1 MAYGPACGD
10 PDATALLL
18 ARRQEHIAT
27 FQPPPAQRH
36 SMQRV
41 FRLLT
46 GKTEC
51 HFSPTCLPRG
61 TRCNMSLL
69 ACRGGQMS
77 PAGVFF
83 GPTRRRRVFREQA
96 GNTLYGLHLGK
107 QGGIKK
113 LCLSL
118 RQGRRQVAWSASRRA
133 RRRNKLHLVRPC
145 DLAGEQMH
153 GVHLGGHH
161 RDKLHYVPLGKQ

>member
-1 MAYGPACGD
+1 
-10 PDATALLL
+10 
-18 ARRQEHIAT
+18 
-27 FQPPPAQRH
+27 
-36 SMQRV
+36 
-41 FRLLT
+41 
-46 GKTEC
+46 
-51 HFSPTCLPRG
+51 
-61 TRCNMSLL
+61 
-69 ACRGGQMS
+69 MS

-83 GPTRRRRVFREQA
+83 GRTRRRRVFREQA

-107 QGGIKK
+107 QGGIKE

-118 RQGRRQVAWSASRRA
+118 RQGRGQVAWSAFRRV

-153 GVHLGGHH
+153 GVHFGGHH